1 MNLAYLKEQ
10 RKRKN
15 LTQKEVDETIGI
27 SHIAYRFLE
36 TGKRNTSLE
45 ILVKLVKILELDANK
60 LLNIN

>member
-15 LTQKEVDETIGI
+15 LTQKEVAETIGI
-27 SHIAYRFLE
+27 SHISYRFLE

-45 ILVKLVKILELDANK
+45 IIVKLVKILELDANK